1 MTELKDDV
9 YLTGAFKRVQYRPF
23 GLDPIIS
30 VKEKEAKHGDHE
42 IASISLTAIANA
54 ALPCDFPSTFRN
66 RFLEDGLVDT
76 TSTPW
81 PRLVRGCIVHDL
93 LSHWFVKL
101 LADEFGCLDNNQLQ
115 GRE

>member
-42 IASISLTAIANA
+42 IAF
-54 ALPCDFPSTFRN
+54 D
-66 RFLEDGLVDT
+66 LVDGDRKRSAT
-76 TSTPW
+76 
-81 PRLVRGCIVHDL
+81 L
-93 LSHWFVKL
+93 
-101 LADEFGCLDNNQLQ
+101 
-115 GRE
+115 